1 MGHQFLT
8 LSGTMRFA
16 EPLSVEYLLASA
28 SRPNGVEYQEIL
40 TLSRNYRWM
49 QELLDDTKW
58 SDQTALWF
66 RP

>member
-1 MGHQFLT
+1 
-8 LSGTMRFA
+8 MRFA

-28 SRPNGVEYQEIL
+28 SRPNGVEYQKIL